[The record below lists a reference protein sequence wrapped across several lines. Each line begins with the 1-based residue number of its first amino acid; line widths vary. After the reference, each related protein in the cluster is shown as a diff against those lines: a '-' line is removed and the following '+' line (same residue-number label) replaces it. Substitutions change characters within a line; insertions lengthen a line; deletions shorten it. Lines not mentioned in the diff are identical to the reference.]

1 MPSIEFGQ
9 RNNGGI
15 TASETQMFPEF
26 EFLEENSQF
35 ISDDLFQSW
44 SSELGIPI
52 IPEEETILDYNKT
65 TNEGMKNIFDLWTPF
80 KDDEFNCTQNSGL
93 EETDEITNEIKFE
106 PESPTAQ
113 FPLSPNSL
121 NHSESNDSDRQMKC
135 YMPETSNYMMQNV
148 KTEFTLETPLISSQQ
163 CVSPS
168 QSLHSSLNT
177 STAVQQVKLCDDK
190 EDVDPTKYIF
200 AKSARTDSTKY
211 AHIQPINIG
220 QNIKYG
226 ETPNT
231 IFVQDIATFVQNAN
245 SQHVLYPSKLQVL
258 PTNKQQNSLNN
269 NSTDKK
275 AETMA
280 FQIPQNVKIINTIS
294 NICPSSTTEPTDACT
309 ILNNGS
315 IVKCNNVVVA
325 NKTMSCTPFQV
336 MRNKMNSNSLIVH
349 NEPIDVTNSPKNN
362 QEYKL
367 KALKRQQRMIKNREA
382 ACLSRK
388 KKKEYVSSLEKQVS
402 ELKEENRQLKS
413 ENTVLKQRL
422 SKIGGNITDNIDN
435 NKHKSLNFKPLKK
448 KVKGSAVP
456 IILCG
461 IIFMV
466 SFNIDGFRG
475 TLSQNVHFKTESNSL
490 SVPIA
495 EDKHNRRLFW
505 TVDENDN
512 NMEDQIEETFNKSIP
527 IHQPICPMYINQ
539 SESIRLDSELRRW
552 IVGESDRDNQ
562 TALKKAKLQTNS
574 LNVSLSRSPLEE
586 KARRKLYL
594 SRKIKTLHKMI
605 DIPAVDQHP
614 DNNAIEIFSPILSEH
629 ASLFEALG
637 RKDDT
642 FYVVWFSG
650 EHLLLPASR
659 KNNTARP
666 KMSLV
671 LPAVSINGTFS
682 TPSNHITM
690 MQIDCEVTNT
700 QLLHLQQSIIPIHL
714 RNSKPTSQSNQSHSV
729 EDIHDS
735 STDNITR
742 NYKPYFLKE
751 ANRKHRY
758 KKHFMQ

>member
-9 RNNGGI
+9 RSGGGGI
-15 TASETQMFPEF
+15 AASEAQMLSEF
-26 EFLEENSQF
+26 EFLEESNQF
-35 ISDDLFQSW
+35 VPDDLFQSW

-52 IPEEETILDYNKT
+52 MPEGDAILDYDKA
-65 TNEGMKNIFDLWTPF
+65 TNNGVKNIFDLWTPF
-80 KDDEFNCTQNSGL
+80 KELDFSCTENSLEL
-93 EETDEITNEIKFE
+93 EEIDELTNEIKIE

-121 NHSESNDSDRQMKC
+121 NHSESNDSDRQVRCSM
-135 YMPETSNYMMQNV
+135 EEVSNCMQNM
-148 KTEFTLETPLISSQQ
+148 KTEFMLERPLISSPQ
-163 CVSPS
+163 CVSPFS
-168 QSLHSSLNT
+168 QSSQSS
-177 STAVQQVKLCDDK
+177 SSSSAIQQVKIIPITK
-190 EDVDPTKYIF
+190 EDTEPTKYILTKADS
-200 AKSARTDSTKY
+200 AKH
-211 AHIQPINIG
+211 AHIQPINIA
-220 QNIKYG
+220 QNIKYD
-226 ETPNT
+226 EPQNT
-231 IFVQDIATFVQNAN
+231 IFLQDFATFAQNAN
-245 SQHVLYPSKLQVL
+245 SQQVLYPSKFRVL
-258 PTNKQQNSLNN
+258 STNEQQNSLNI

-275 AETMA
+275 TETTA
-280 FQIPQNVKIINTIS
+280 FQLPQNVKIINTIS
-294 NICPSSTTEPTDACT
+294 NICPTNTTESMDTS
-309 ILNNGS
+309 ILKNGS
-315 IVKCNNVVVA
+315 VKCNNIVVA
-325 NKTMSCTPFQV
+325 NKTMNYTPFQI
-336 MRNKMNSNSLIVH
+336 MQNKINSNSLIVK
-349 NEPIDVTNSPKNN
+349 NEAIDFINLPKNN

-367 KALKRQQRMIKNREA
+367 KALKRQQRMIKNRES

-413 ENTVLKQRL
+413 ENTILKQRL
-422 SKIGGNITDNIDN
+422 SKMENDTTNN
-435 NKHKSLNFKPLKK
+435 NKKHNFSFKPSKK
-448 KVKGSAVP
+448 NVKGSAV
-456 IILCG
+456 ILFG

-475 TLSQNVHFKTESNSL
+475 TLSQNVHFKTESDSL
-490 SVPIA
+490 MSVPIT

-505 TVDENDN
+505 TVDETDN
-512 NMEDQIEETFNKSIP
+512 NMEDRIEESFNKSVP
-527 IHQPICPMYINQ
+527 THQPICPMYINQ

-552 IVGESDRDNQ
+552 IVGESDQDNQ
-562 TALKKAKLQTNS
+562 TALRKTKLEVDS

-594 SRKIKTLHKMI
+594 SRDRKVKTMHKLI
-605 DIPAVDQHP
+605 DVPAVDQYSN
-614 DNNAIEIFSPILSEH
+614 NNAIEIFSPILSEH

-682 TPSNHITM
+682 TPPKHITM

-700 QLLHLQQSIIPIHL
+700 QLLHLQQSIIPVHL

-729 EDIHDS
+729 EDIDDP

-751 ANRKHRY
+751 TNRKHRY
-758 KKHFMQ
+758 RKHFM